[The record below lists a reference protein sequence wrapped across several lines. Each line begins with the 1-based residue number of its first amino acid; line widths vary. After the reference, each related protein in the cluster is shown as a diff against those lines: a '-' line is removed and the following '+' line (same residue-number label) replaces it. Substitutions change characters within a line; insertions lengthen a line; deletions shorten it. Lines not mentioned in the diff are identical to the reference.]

1 MEMTVGR
8 TTATAAGATTI
19 SAMGF
24 GAVTTGTVEPMST
37 LAVIVFVVALA
48 ALTIAVMA
56 LSATALLEMRKAVE
70 TMHVRRM
77 RRNPPSALAKG
88 VMQRL
93 SAEWTQIVMS
103 VDVKGTRS
111 ETSVT
116 FADRAALSIMPRE
129 QADDAAGITFSQY
142 MNEYTDKVSAGPTI
156 NEMRALS
163 DRDAEHVT
171 AHFRTLQ
178 NRSLATALG
187 MADDDPAAIR
197 HAIEA
202 LVQERGLT
210 LQHSGA
216 RVAHMEIVN
225 GKKWSL
231 PGTEIVLALGASGR
245 PGAQGYTLYATG
257 PGFGAVIMHRRHVME
272 AFDRHAQIRMASA
285 FRSDDRPV
293 GMLPVFVGNARAGRL
308 AELAQRALAIDPDLT
323 DGSGA
328 SVRTLIEDHLPRL
341 VERHR
346 KASLTAETRE
356 MASVDAD
363 LDLGLDEVAQ
373 AVGEALEKVRERTR
387 DDLREQVRFLETRN
401 GKTTL

>member
-1 MEMTVGR
+1 MELTARQTV
-8 TTATAAGATTI
+8 ATAAGST
-19 SAMGF
+19 
-24 GAVTTGTVEPMST
+24 AVTVMGIAAIATGTVERMST
-37 LAVIVFVVALA
+37 VAMIVFLVAMMTLS
-48 ALTIAVMA
+48 IAVVTIG
-56 LSATALLEMRKAVE
+56 ATAIMGTRKTVEM
-70 TMHVRRM
+70 MHERRM
-77 RRNPPSALAKG
+77 RRHPPSALAKG

-93 SAEWTQIVMS
+93 SAEWTQLVMS

-111 ETSVT
+111 ETSIT
-116 FADRAALSIMPRE
+116 FADKAALSIMPRE

-156 NEMRALS
+156 NEMRGLS

-187 MADDDPAAIR
+187 MPDDDPAAIR
-197 HAIEA
+197 HAVEA

-210 LQHSGA
+210 LPPSETRAA
-216 RVAHMEIVN
+216 RMEMAN
-225 GKKWSL
+225 GRKWSL
-231 PGTEIVLALGASGR
+231 PGTEISLVLGASGR
-245 PGAQGYTLYATG
+245 PGSQGYTLYATG
-257 PGFGAVIMHRRHVME
+257 PRFAAVIMHRRNVME
-272 AFDRHAQIRMASA
+272 AFDRHAHNRVVSV
-285 FRSDDRPV
+285 FRSGEGPM

-373 AVGEALEKVRERTR
+373 AIGEALEKVRERTR